1 MHFQK
6 IYGKSV
12 FITVRIFIALFP
24 NLTFSKSSYETKFW
38 NENFPW
44 QQKNLM
50 TSLKFRVS
58 LYIWLTVSQMYSVL
72 CVSLSLSLFLILMN
86 DEDFEFDIVDIVG

>member
-24 NLTFSKSSYETKFW
+24 NLTFSKSSYEIKFW

-72 CVSLSLSLFLILMN
+72 CVCLSLFLILMN
-86 DEDFEFDIVDIVG
+86 DEDFEFGIVDIVG